1 MKSMFFIIPMFLAL
15 IIGASVYI
23 YFRLRPLLPE
33 PGTWMSIVA
42 KCVYAIV
49 FFSYI
54 VGFMLQRG
62 GHYALSTPF
71 LHVGAWMLA
80 ATLYFVLIFVFID
93 ILRGIN
99 AFTFK
104 AEILTFRY
112 RYGDS
117 GGHLWSLIGCIATA
131 LVLICG
137 YFNAKFPTTTHL
149 TYKTNKEIS
158 RDFKYVLISDVHL
171 GMINCDKFM
180 SVLKDRINA
189 ENPDFVVIAGDLF
202 DGDPEPVI
210 NSNVGAIL
218 REIKTGYGIFAV
230 NGNHEWI
237 GDANVADEFLV
248 KHGVTVLRDSSARLP
263 FGVTIVG
270 REDFSAGR
278 PGGKRIGRKPLAE
291 VVSNI
296 DRNDYTILLDHQ
308 PKKLDE
314 AAESGVI
321 DIELSG
327 HTHAGAQLWPLFLL
341 SSRMYENDYGQYR
354 KLNTDFYTTSG
365 YGTWGPPIRTSA
377 RPELVVIETKKE

>member
-1 MKSMFFIIPMFLAL
+1 MKSMFTVLIMFLTL
-15 IIGASVYI
+15 IIGSSVYI

-33 PGTWMSIVA
+33 PGTWLSVVA
-42 KCVYAIV
+42 KCVYVIV
-49 FFSYI
+49 FFSYL
-54 VGFMLQRG
+54 VGMMLQRG

-71 LHVGAWMLA
+71 LHVGAWVLA
-80 ATLYFVLIFVFID
+80 AILYFVLTFVLID

-99 AFTFK
+99 ALTLK

-117 GGHLWSLIGCIATA
+117 GGHLWSLVGSIVVAV
-131 LVLICG
+131 VLICG

-149 TYKTNKEIS
+149 AYKTDKEIS

-171 GMINCDKFM
+171 GMINCDHFM
-180 SVLKDRINA
+180 EVLKDRINA
-189 ENPDFVVIAGDLF
+189 ENPDFVVIAGDFF
-202 DGDPEPVI
+202 DGDPEPVV
-210 NSNVGAIL
+210 NSNVGNIL

-237 GDANVADEFLV
+237 GNANVADEFLK
-248 KHGVTVLRDSSARLP
+248 KHGVTVLRDSTARLP

-278 PGGKRIGRKPLAE
+278 PGGKRGGRKPLEE
-291 VVSNI
+291 VVANI
-296 DRNDYTILLDHQ
+296 NSNDYTILLDHQ
-308 PKKLDE
+308 PKNLDE
-314 AAESGVI
+314 AANSGVI

-327 HTHAGAQLWPLFLL
+327 HTHAGAQLWPLFVL
-341 SSRMYENDYGQYR
+341 SSSMYENDYGQLR

-377 RPELVVIETKKE
+377 RPEMVVVEVRK

>member
-1 MKSMFFIIPMFLAL
+1 MFFIL
-15 IIGASVYI
+15 ITFVVLILGAAVYL
-23 YFRLRPLLPE
+23 YFRVRPMLPE
-33 PGTWMSIVA
+33 PGTWKSWVA
-42 KCVYAIV
+42 KIVYLVVI
-49 FFSYI
+49 FSYLI
-54 VGFMLQRG
+54 GTILQRN

-71 LHVGAWMLA
+71 VHVGSWVFA
-80 ATLYFVLIFVFID
+80 AILYLVLVFVLID
-93 ILRGIN
+93 IARGVN
-99 AFTFK
+99 ALTFK

-117 GGHLWSLIGCIATA
+117 GGHFWSLVGCIITA

-149 TYKTNKEIS
+149 SYKTHKEIS

-171 GMINCDKFM
+171 GMINCDHFM
-180 SVLKDRINA
+180 EVLKDRINA
-189 ENPDFVVIAGDLF
+189 ENPDFVVIAGDFF
-202 DGDPEPVI
+202 DGDPEPVV
-210 NSNVGAIL
+210 NSNVGNIL

-237 GDANVADEFLV
+237 GNANVADEFLK
-248 KHGVTVLRDSSARLP
+248 KHGVTVLRDSTARLP

-278 PGGKRIGRKPLAE
+278 PGGKRGGRKPLTE
-291 VVSNI
+291 VVANI

-308 PKKLDE
+308 PKNLDE
-314 AAESGVI
+314 AANSGAI

-327 HTHAGAQLWPLFLL
+327 HTHAGAQLWPLFVL
-341 SSRMYENDYGQYR
+341 SSSMYENDYGQLR

-377 RPELVVIETKKE
+377 RPEMVIVEVSK

>member
-1 MKSMFFIIPMFLAL
+1 MFTVLIMFLTL
-15 IIGASVYI
+15 IIGSSVYI

-33 PGTWMSIVA
+33 PGTWLSLVA
-42 KCVYAIV
+42 KCVYVIV
-49 FFSYI
+49 FFSYL
-54 VGFMLQRG
+54 VGMMLQRG

-71 LHVGAWMLA
+71 LHVGAWVLA
-80 ATLYFVLIFVFID
+80 AILYFVLIFVLID

-99 AFTFK
+99 ALTLK

-117 GGHLWSLIGCIATA
+117 GGHLWSLVGSIITA

-149 TYKTNKEIS
+149 AYKTDKEIS

-171 GMINCDKFM
+171 GMINCDHFM
-180 SVLKDRINA
+180 EVLKDRINA
-189 ENPDFVVIAGDLF
+189 ENPDFMVIAGDFF
-202 DGDPEPVI
+202 DGDPEPVV
-210 NSNVGAIL
+210 NSNVGNIL

-237 GDANVADEFLV
+237 GNANVADDFMK
-248 KHGVTVLRDSSARLP
+248 KHGVTVLRDSTARLP

-270 REDFSAGR
+270 REDFSAGP
-278 PGGKRIGRKPLAE
+278 PGGKRGGRKPLAD
-291 VVSNI
+291 VVANI
-296 DRNDYTILLDHQ
+296 NSNDYTILLDHQ
-308 PKKLDE
+308 PKNLDE
-314 AAESGVI
+314 AANSGVI

-327 HTHAGAQLWPLFLL
+327 HTHAGAQLWPLFVL
-341 SSRMYENDYGQYR
+341 SSSMYENDYGKLR

-377 RPELVVIETKKE
+377 RPEMVVVEVRK

>member
-1 MKSMFFIIPMFLAL
+1 MKSMFLVLTMFMLL
-15 IIGASVYI
+15 IVGASVYI

-33 PGTWMSIVA
+33 PGTWMSWVA
-42 KCVYAIV
+42 KIVYAVI
-49 FFSYI
+49 FFSYLI
-54 VGFMLQRG
+54 GFMLQMH

-80 ATLYFVLIFVFID
+80 AILYFVLIFVFID
-93 ILRGIN
+93 ILRGVN
-99 AFTFK
+99 ALTFK

-112 RYGDS
+112 QYGDS
-117 GGHLWSLIGCIATA
+117 GGHLWSLVGCIATA
-131 LVLICG
+131 LVLVCG

-149 TYKTNKEIS
+149 SYKTDKEIS
-158 RDFKYVLISDVHL
+158 RDFKYVLVSDVHL
-171 GMINCDKFM
+171 GMINCEKFM
-180 SVLKDRINA
+180 EVLKDRINA
-189 ENPDFVVIAGDLF
+189 ENPDFVVIAGDFF
-202 DGDPEPVI
+202 DGDPYPVV
-210 NSNVGAIL
+210 NSNVGSIL

-237 GDANVADEFLV
+237 GNANVADDFLV
-248 KHGVTVLRDSSARLP
+248 KHGVTVLRDSTARLP

-278 PGGKRIGRKPLAE
+278 PDGKRAGRKPLAD
-291 VVSNI
+291 VVSSIN
-296 DRNDYTILLDHQ
+296 RTDYTILLDHQ
-308 PKKLDE
+308 PKNLDE
-314 AAESGVI
+314 AAESGAI

-341 SSRMYENDYGQYR
+341 SGSMYENDYGQYR

-377 RPELVVIETKKE
+377 RPELVVIETRKK

>member
-1 MKSMFFIIPMFLAL
+1 MFMTL
-15 IIGASVYI
+15 IIGSSVYI
-23 YFRLRPLLPE
+23 YFRLRPLLPA
-33 PGTWMSIVA
+33 PGTWLSVVA
-42 KCVYAIV
+42 KCVYVIV
-49 FFSYI
+49 FFSYL
-54 VGFMLQRG
+54 VGMMLQRG

-80 ATLYFVLIFVFID
+80 AILYFVLTFVLID

-99 AFTFK
+99 ALTLK

-117 GGHLWSLIGCIATA
+117 GGHLWSLVGCIITA

-149 TYKTNKEIS
+149 TYKTDKEIS

-171 GMINCDKFM
+171 GMINCDHFM
-180 SVLKDRINA
+180 EVLKDRINA
-189 ENPDFVVIAGDLF
+189 ENPDFVVIAGDFF
-202 DGDPEPVI
+202 DGDPEPVV
-210 NSNVGAIL
+210 NSNVGNIL

-237 GDANVADEFLV
+237 GNANVADDFMK
-248 KHGVTVLRDSSARLP
+248 KHGVTVLRDSTARLP

-270 REDFSAGR
+270 REDFSAGS
-278 PGGKRIGRKPLAE
+278 PGGKRNGRKPLAE
-291 VVSNI
+291 VVANI

-308 PKKLDE
+308 PKNLDE
-314 AAESGVI
+314 AANSGVI

-327 HTHAGAQLWPLFLL
+327 HTHAGAQLWPLFIL
-341 SSRMYENDYGQYR
+341 SSSMYENDYGKLR

-377 RPELVVIETKKE
+377 RPEMVVVEVSK

>member
-1 MKSMFFIIPMFLAL
+1 MFTVLIMFLTL
-15 IIGASVYI
+15 IIGSSVYI

-33 PGTWMSIVA
+33 PGTWLSVVA
-42 KCVYAIV
+42 KCVYVIV
-49 FFSYI
+49 FFSYL
-54 VGFMLQRG
+54 VGMMLQRG

-71 LHVGAWMLA
+71 LHVGAWVLA
-80 ATLYFVLIFVFID
+80 AILYFVLTFVLID

-99 AFTFK
+99 ALTLK

-117 GGHLWSLIGCIATA
+117 GGHLWSLVGSIVVAV
-131 LVLICG
+131 VLICG

-149 TYKTNKEIS
+149 AYKTDKEIS

-171 GMINCDKFM
+171 GMINCDHFM
-180 SVLKDRINA
+180 EVLKDRINA
-189 ENPDFVVIAGDLF
+189 ENPDFVVIAGDFF
-202 DGDPEPVI
+202 DGDPEPVV
-210 NSNVGAIL
+210 NSNVGNIL

-237 GDANVADEFLV
+237 GNANVADEFLK
-248 KHGVTVLRDSSARLP
+248 KHGVTVLRDSTARLP

-278 PGGKRIGRKPLAE
+278 PGGKRGGRKPLEE
-291 VVSNI
+291 VVANI
-296 DRNDYTILLDHQ
+296 NSNDYTILLDHQ
-308 PKKLDE
+308 PKNLDE
-314 AAESGVI
+314 AANSGVI

-327 HTHAGAQLWPLFLL
+327 HTHAGAQLWPLFVL
-341 SSRMYENDYGQYR
+341 SSSMYENDYGQLR

-377 RPELVVIETKKE
+377 RPEMVVVEVRK

>member
-1 MKSMFFIIPMFLAL
+1 MKSMFPVLIMFMTL
-15 IIGASVYI
+15 IIGSSVYI
-23 YFRLRPLLPE
+23 YFRVRPLLPA
-33 PGTWMSIVA
+33 PGTWLSVVA
-42 KCVYAIV
+42 KCVYVIV
-49 FFSYI
+49 FFSYL
-54 VGFMLQRG
+54 VGMMLQRG

-80 ATLYFVLIFVFID
+80 AILYFVLTFVLID

-99 AFTFK
+99 ALTFK

-117 GGHLWSLIGCIATA
+117 GGHLWSLVGCIITA

-149 TYKTNKEIS
+149 TYKTDKEIS

-171 GMINCDKFM
+171 GMINCDHFLT
-180 SVLKDRINA
+180 VLKDRINA
-189 ENPDFVVIAGDLF
+189 ENPDFVVIAGDFF
-202 DGDPEPVI
+202 DGDPYPVI

-237 GDANVADEFLV
+237 GNANIADEFLK
-248 KHGVTVLRDSSARLP
+248 KHGVTVLRDSTARLP

-270 REDFSAGR
+270 REDFSAGL
-278 PGGKRIGRKPLAE
+278 PGGKRSGRKPLAD
-291 VVSNI
+291 VIANI

-308 PKKLDE
+308 PKNLDE
-314 AAESGVI
+314 AANSGAI

-327 HTHAGAQLWPLFLL
+327 HTHAGAQLWPLFVL
-341 SSRMYENDYGQYR
+341 SSSMYENDYGKLR

-377 RPELVVIETKKE
+377 RPEMVVIEVSK

>member
-1 MKSMFFIIPMFLAL
+1 MFMTL
-15 IIGASVYI
+15 IIGSSVYI
-23 YFRLRPLLPE
+23 YFRVRPLLPA
-33 PGTWMSIVA
+33 PGTWWSVLA
-42 KCVYAIV
+42 KCVYVIV
-49 FFSYI
+49 FFSYL
-54 VGFMLQRG
+54 VGTILQRS

-80 ATLYFVLIFVFID
+80 AILYFVLTFVLID
-93 ILRGIN
+93 ILRDIN
-99 AFTFK
+99 ALTFK

-117 GGHLWSLIGCIATA
+117 GGHLWSLVGCIITA
-131 LVLICG
+131 LVLIIG

-149 TYKTNKEIS
+149 AYKTDKEIS

-171 GMINCDKFM
+171 GMINCDHFM
-180 SVLKDRINA
+180 EVLKDRINA
-189 ENPDFVVIAGDLF
+189 ENPDFVVIAGDFF

-237 GDANVADEFLV
+237 GNANVADEFLK
-248 KHGVTVLRDSSARLP
+248 KHGVTVLRDSTARLP

-278 PGGKRIGRKPLAE
+278 PGGKRSGRKPLAE

-308 PKKLDE
+308 PKNLDE

>member
-1 MKSMFFIIPMFLAL
+1 MKSMFSVLIMFMTL
-15 IIGASVYI
+15 IIGSSVYI
-23 YFRLRPLLPE
+23 YFRLRPLLPA
-33 PGTWMSIVA
+33 PGTWLSVVA
-42 KCVYAIV
+42 KCVYVIV
-49 FFSYI
+49 FFSYL
-54 VGFMLQRG
+54 VGMMLQRD

-80 ATLYFVLIFVFID
+80 AILYFVLTFVLID

-99 AFTFK
+99 AFTLK

-117 GGHLWSLIGCIATA
+117 GGHFWSLVGCIITA

-149 TYKTNKEIS
+149 TYKTDKEIS

-171 GMINCDKFM
+171 GMINCDHFM
-180 SVLKDRINA
+180 EVLKDRINA
-189 ENPDFVVIAGDLF
+189 ENPDFVVIAGDFF
-202 DGDPEPVI
+202 DGDPYPVI
-210 NSNVGAIL
+210 NSNVGNIL

-237 GDANVADEFLV
+237 GNANVADEFLK
-248 KHGVTVLRDSSARLP
+248 KHGVTVLRDSTARLP

-278 PGGKRIGRKPLAE
+278 PGGKRSGRKPLAE
-291 VVSNI
+291 VVANI

-308 PKKLDE
+308 PKNLDE
-314 AAESGVI
+314 AANSGAI

-327 HTHAGAQLWPLFLL
+327 HTHAGAQLWPLFVL
-341 SSRMYENDYGQYR
+341 SRSMYENDYGQLR

-377 RPELVVIETKKE
+377 RPEMVVIEVSK

>member
-1 MKSMFFIIPMFLAL
+1 MFTVLIMFMTL
-15 IIGASVYI
+15 IIGSSVYI

-33 PGTWMSIVA
+33 PGTWLSVVA
-42 KCVYAIV
+42 KCVYVIV
-49 FFSYI
+49 FFSYL
-54 VGFMLQRG
+54 VGMMLQRG

-71 LHVGAWMLA
+71 LHVGAWVLA
-80 ATLYFVLIFVFID
+80 AILYFVLIFVLID

-99 AFTFK
+99 ALTLK

-117 GGHLWSLIGCIATA
+117 GGHLWSLVGSIVVAV
-131 LVLICG
+131 VLICG

-149 TYKTNKEIS
+149 AYKTDKEIS

-171 GMINCDKFM
+171 GMINCDHFM
-180 SVLKDRINA
+180 EVLKDRINA
-189 ENPDFVVIAGDLF
+189 ENPDFVVIAGDFF
-202 DGDPEPVI
+202 DGDPEPVV
-210 NSNVGAIL
+210 NSNVGNIL

-237 GDANVADEFLV
+237 GNANVADDFMK
-248 KHGVTVLRDSSARLP
+248 KHGVTVLRDSTARLP

-278 PGGKRIGRKPLAE
+278 PGGKRGGRKPLAE
-291 VVSNI
+291 VVANI
-296 DRNDYTILLDHQ
+296 NSNDYTILLDHQ
-308 PKKLDE
+308 PKNLDE
-314 AAESGVI
+314 AANSGVI

-327 HTHAGAQLWPLFLL
+327 HTHAGAQLWPLFIL
-341 SSRMYENDYGQYR
+341 SSSMYENDYGKLR

-377 RPELVVIETKKE
+377 RPEMVIVEVSK

>member
-1 MKSMFFIIPMFLAL
+1 MKSMFPVLIMFMTL
-15 IIGASVYI
+15 IIGSSVYI
-23 YFRLRPLLPE
+23 YFRLRPLLPA
-33 PGTWMSIVA
+33 PGTWLSVVA
-42 KCVYAIV
+42 KCVYVIV
-49 FFSYI
+49 FFSYL
-54 VGFMLQRG
+54 VGMMLQRG

-80 ATLYFVLIFVFID
+80 AILYFVLTFVLID

-99 AFTFK
+99 ALTLK

-117 GGHLWSLIGCIATA
+117 GGHLWSLVGCIITA

-149 TYKTNKEIS
+149 TYKTDKEIS

-171 GMINCDKFM
+171 GMINCDHFM
-180 SVLKDRINA
+180 EVLKDRINA
-189 ENPDFVVIAGDLF
+189 ENPDFVVIAGDFF
-202 DGDPEPVI
+202 DGDPEPVV
-210 NSNVGAIL
+210 NSNVGNIL

-237 GDANVADEFLV
+237 GNANVADEFLK
-248 KHGVTVLRDSSARLP
+248 KHGVTVLRDSTARLP

-270 REDFSAGR
+270 REDFSAGL
-278 PGGKRIGRKPLAE
+278 PGGKRGGRKPLAE
-291 VVSNI
+291 VVANI
-296 DRNDYTILLDHQ
+296 DRNDYSILLDHQ
-308 PKKLDE
+308 PKNLDE
-314 AAESGVI
+314 TANSGAI

-327 HTHAGAQLWPLFLL
+327 HTHAGAQLWPLFVL
-341 SSRMYENDYGQYR
+341 SRSMYENDYGQLR
-354 KLNTDFYTTSG
+354 KLDTDFYTTSG

-377 RPELVVIETKKE
+377 RPEMVIVEVSK

>member
-1 MKSMFFIIPMFLAL
+1 MFLTL
-15 IIGASVYI
+15 IIGSSVYI
-23 YFRLRPLLPE
+23 YFRLRPLLPA

-42 KCVYAIV
+42 KCVYVMV

-54 VGFMLQRG
+54 IGFMLQSG

-80 ATLYFVLIFVFID
+80 AILYFVMIFLLID
-93 ILRGIN
+93 ILRGVN
-99 AFTFK
+99 ALTFK

-112 RYGDS
+112 KYGDS

-149 TYKTNKEIS
+149 SYKTKKEIS

-171 GMINCDKFM
+171 GMINCDHFM
-180 SVLKDRINA
+180 EVLKDRINA
-189 ENPDFVVIAGDLF
+189 ENPDFVVIAGDFF

-210 NSNVGAIL
+210 NSNVGNIL
-218 REIKTGYGIFAV
+218 REVKTGYGIFAV

-237 GDANVADEFLV
+237 GNADVADEFLA
-248 KHGVTVLRDSSARLP
+248 KHGVMVLRDSTAQLP

-270 REDFSAGR
+270 REDLSGGR
-278 PGGKRIGRKPLAE
+278 RGMMHGGFGGRKPLSEIVAN
-291 VVSNI
+291 VS
-296 DRNDYTILLDHQ
+296 RTDYTILLDHQ
-308 PKKLDE
+308 PKHLDE
-314 AAESGVI
+314 ATETGAI

-341 SSRMYENDYGQYR
+341 SSSMYENDYGQLR
-354 KLNTDFYTTSG
+354 KVNTDFYTTSG

-377 RPELVVIETKKE
+377 RPELVVVTVEKE